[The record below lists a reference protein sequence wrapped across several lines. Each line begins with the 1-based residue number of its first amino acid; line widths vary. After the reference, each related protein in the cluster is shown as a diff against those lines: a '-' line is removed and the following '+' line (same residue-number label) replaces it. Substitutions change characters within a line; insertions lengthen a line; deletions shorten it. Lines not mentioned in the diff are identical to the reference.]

1 MAARRERAR
10 SRYAVVGIVAALIIA
25 GSAACGG
32 SGGGGSSSQS
42 NYPTDPSSGSKG
54 TGGTTSGERTS
65 SISVVNSSYSP
76 TATTV
81 ARGTVV
87 QWTWNSCDSGYGG
100 ETCTAHT
107 VTFDDGPSSE
117 LQDKGSYSRA
127 FNSAGTYRYHCQVHG
142 TSMSGSVVV
151 E

>member
-1 MAARRERAR
+1 MATRQLVA
-10 SRYAVVGIVAALIIA
+10 SLMIAVIVG
-25 GSAACGG
+25 CGG
-32 SGGGGSSSQS
+32 SGGSSQS

-54 TGGTTSGERTS
+54 TGGTTTGERTS

-87 QWTWNSCDSGYGG
+87 QWTWNSCSDSGYGG
-100 ETCTAHT
+100 EVCTAHT

-127 FNSAGTYRYHCQVHG
+127 FNTAGTYKYHCQVHG
-142 TSMSGSVVV
+142 SSMSGSVVV

>member
-1 MAARRERAR
+1 M
-10 SRYAVVGIVAALIIA
+10 IA

-32 SGGGGSSSQS
+32 SGGGGSNQ
-42 NYPTDPSSGSKG
+42 NNIPTDPSGGSKG
-54 TGGTTSGERTS
+54 TGGERTS
-65 SISVVNSSYSP
+65 SITVMNSSFSP
-76 TATTV
+76 NATTV

-127 FNSAGTYRYHCQVHG
+127 FNTAGTYKYHCQVHG

>member
-1 MAARRERAR
+1 MAARREGER
-10 SRYAVVGIVAALIIA
+10 SGYAAVGLVAALMIA
-25 GSAACGG
+25 VSAACGG
-32 SGGGGSSSQS
+32 SGGGGSTQS
-42 NYPTDPSSGSKG
+42 NIPTDPSSGSKG

-65 SISVVNSSYSP
+65 SINVINSSFSP
-76 TATTV
+76 NATTV

-100 ETCTAHT
+100 EVCTAHT

-117 LQDKGSYSRA
+117 LQDKGSYSRT
-127 FNSAGTYRYHCQVHG
+127 FNTAGTYKYHCQVHG
-142 TSMSGSVVV
+142 TAMSGSVVV